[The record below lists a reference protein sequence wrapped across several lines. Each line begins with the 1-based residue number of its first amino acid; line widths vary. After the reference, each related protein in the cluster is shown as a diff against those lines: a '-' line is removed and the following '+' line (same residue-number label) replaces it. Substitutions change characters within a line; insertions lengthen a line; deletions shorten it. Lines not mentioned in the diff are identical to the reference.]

1 MLSPAIGARVAKP
14 RSRSRVAPVLL
25 LAIAVAS
32 GWAVVVL
39 ALRTEWAGHLAWL
52 ALVPTLHVQ
61 RTRRPLH
68 AALWTALGAWV
79 LYSMIAE
86 PYRPLSPILVVAI
99 PTLIALWYALAGAA
113 TAYLF
118 GGNRWSPAGVAS
130 LWILVELLK
139 ESLGLPFGSLGYS
152 QWNAPVVR
160 QAASAVGA
168 VGVSWL
174 VWFVNAWLAGVLAGR
189 GAAALDARW
198 RCRTSL
204 SAVALLLLV
213 LGWAE
218 RGSPAGTSSAPV
230 TFILASDDSTTEARL
245 RARVDPIA
253 RAEGVERL
261 LATSAAAAP
270 RDPGSPLVVVWP
282 ETAWQSYVEHDPDA
296 RGSIAR
302 GALPLGATLLT
313 GALGRATQAQ
323 SDGFNSA
330 FTFSG
335 DGEILDRYDKVRLIP
350 FDEYQPLRALS
361 KLLFSRT
368 VITAFAAG
376 ESVAPVD
383 LAWGRLGLCICYEET
398 FAEGF
403 RRQVDMGSRVL
414 ATLANYSYFPTPSA
428 PRFMHSLAVFRA
440 IENGRWLVRCCNR
453 GPLEVIDPW
462 GATAARREFDPLAGP
477 GEGRTLQVEV
487 PLLDGRT
494 FFTAH
499 AHGFLHLVCA
509 GVVLI
514 FALLRRYPR
523 GSDALAPAAPARSIH
538 VRCQRP
544 DGRREFQEIRP

>member
-1 MLSPAIGARVAKP
+1 MSSPAIGTRVAWM
-14 RSRSRVAPVLL
+14 RSGRSFAPSVL

-32 GWAVVVL
+32 GWAVLVL
-39 ALRTEWAGHLAWL
+39 ALRTDWAGHLAWFAL
-52 ALVPTLHVQ
+52 APTLHLQ
-61 RTRRPLH
+61 RTRRPSH

-79 LYSMIAE
+79 LYSLIAE

-113 TAYLF
+113 TALLF
-118 GGNRWSPAGVAS
+118 GGRRWSPAGVAC
-130 LWILVELLK
+130 LWVLVELLK
-139 ESLGLPFGSLGYS
+139 DSLGLPFGSLGYT

-160 QAASAVGA
+160 EAASAVGA

-174 VWFVNAWLAGVLAGR
+174 VWFVNAWLAGLLAR
-189 GAAALDARW
+189 RSPAALGARW
-198 RCRTSL
+198 RWRTSL
-204 SAVALLLLV
+204 SAAALLLLV
-213 LGWAE
+213 VAWSEGA
-218 RGSPAGTSSAPV
+218 PPTGTSSAPV
-230 TFILASDDSTTEARL
+230 TFLLASDDSTTEERL
-245 RARVDPIA
+245 RARVDPRA

-261 LATSAAAAP
+261 LASSAAAAP
-270 RDPGSPLVVVWP
+270 KDPGSPLVVVWP
-282 ETAWQSYVEHDPDA
+282 ETAWQSYVERDPDA
-296 RGSIAR
+296 RASIAQ
-302 GALPLGATLLT
+302 GSLPRGATLLT
-313 GALGRATQAQ
+313 GAFGGAAQAQ
-323 SDGFNSA
+323 ADGFNSA
-330 FTFSG
+330 FALSG

-376 ESVAPVD
+376 EDVAPVD

-453 GPLEVIDPW
+453 GPLEAIDPR
-462 GATAARREFDPLAGP
+462 GATAARLEFDPRDTAGA
-477 GEGRTLQVEV
+477 GRTLRVEV

-494 FFTAH
+494 LFTAH
-499 AHGFLHLVCA
+499 AHGFLHLACG
-509 GVVLI
+509 GVVFV
-514 FALLRRYPR
+514 FALLRWHRR
-523 GSDALAPAAPARSIH
+523 GSEARAPAEATRLVHAKRP
-538 VRCQRP
+538 RP
-544 DGRREFQEIRP
+544 DGRREFQEIRS